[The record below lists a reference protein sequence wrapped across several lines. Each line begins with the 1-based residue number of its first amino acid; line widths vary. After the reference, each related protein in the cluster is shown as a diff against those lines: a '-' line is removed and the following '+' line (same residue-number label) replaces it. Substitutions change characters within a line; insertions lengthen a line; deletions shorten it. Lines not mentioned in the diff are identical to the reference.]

1 MWSSTKPRTRAFAL
15 GPLNGCPVTFTSTS
29 GKVAQPW
36 AGANDQRGSVE
47 ATWTS
52 RPSAPTPRCLS
63 VDTFVSRSV
72 VAVVGY
78 APVRRRSRGGG
89 RRERVERAGARHAL
103 VRPVEQ
109 VAAEVG
115 GLEAEGCGGGSGRGR
130 RGISERIPHD
140 EAVGVRVAEGVAAV
154 REGVDVN
161 GGGGWGEERT
171 GGCARDKR
179 DGGSHGQ
186 SLQAVPLGQAK
197 STRPLARR
205 SPRPDAEV
213 NAGPP

>member
-1 MWSSTKPRTRAFAL
+1 MWMWSSTKPRTRAFGL

-52 RPSAPTPRCLS
+52 RPSAPTPRCLPGGH
-63 VDTFVSRSV
+63 VREPQR
-72 VAVVGY
+72 VAVVGD
-78 APVRRRSRGGG
+78 APVRRRARGGG

-103 VRPVEQ
+103 VGPVEQ
-109 VAAEVG
+109 VAAEG
-115 GLEAEGCGGGSGRGR
+115 GRLQAEGCGGGRGRGR
-130 RGISERIPHD
+130 RGIPERIPHD
-140 EAVGVRVAEGVAAV
+140 EAVGVRVAQGVAAV
-154 REGVDVN
+154 RVGVDVN
-161 GGGGWGEERT
+161 GGGGRGEQRT

-186 SLQAVPLGQAK
+186 SLQAVP
-197 STRPLARR
+197 PR
-205 SPRPDAEV
+205 SG
-213 NAGPP
+213 NQ